1 MQRSI
6 FSYILK
12 YSLRQQAVVLCL
24 TVVSLPF
31 YYASLDL
38 PKRIINQAIDAD
50 ADKFPRA
57 ITALGR
63 EIGTLNQLQF
73 LVALSL
79 AFLVLVL
86 INGAFKYIINVYKG
100 QLGERMLRRMR
111 YQLYGRILRFPL
123 SHFRRVSQ
131 GEMVAIISNEV
142 EPLGGFIGDAY
153 SLPLYQGGLLL
164 TALGFI
170 FVQDPVMGLAVIAL
184 YPLQA
189 AVIPRLQYQ
198 VNQLGKQRVREVR
211 KLSNRVTESMDL
223 VREMRLND
231 TMRYELAHFSQSLGR
246 IFDIRYQIFRKKFFV
261 KFLNNFLAQ
270 LTPFFFFLIG
280 GYLVIRGEMTI
291 GALVAVLAAYKD
303 LAPPWKELLGYYQD
317 QADARI
323 RYEQIVARFDIP
335 GLEPPDVDE
344 ESAEVPSA
352 WQGDVALDAI
362 SHEENGVQ
370 LLGPINFEIASPE
383 HVAIVGDANS
393 GRDTL
398 ASALAG
404 LMEPSRGSVKF
415 AGRRLETLPVS
426 FIGRHI
432 AYVDSNPA
440 FLTGSLFDNL
450 VYPLKHDPPTLAGE
464 KQVAVKALPK
474 WQLEALA
481 SANSTDDANVD
492 WIDYVAANADSNA
505 ELIERVLGALKVVDM
520 QDALYEFGLRA
531 TINADREPQLAEWL
545 LEMRNQIAQKFQ
557 ESALASYIE
566 PFDVAAYNNSLS
578 VAENLL
584 FGRPVGEVLDL
595 RRLPSNRFIRSILK
609 RTGLQH
615 DLLTLGHR
623 IATVIISENEKTNAP
638 GGLPPIEFPADDQET
653 ARLRLIIGLAA
664 RSGPKELSRGDRRL
678 LESIA
683 LRFVAAQHPFA
694 SIDDAFRSK
703 VVAARR
709 DLRRRMPM
717 SLRSA
722 VSFFD
727 QRHYNSALSIRENIV
742 FGEVAEDIP
751 GAAVAVNAAI
761 ADVVDEHNGRMM
773 LGRAGLQFYI
783 GTGGSELTQVDRQRI
798 AVARSLLKRPKLLI
812 LNDATAD
819 LDPDSEDRLLRNI
832 RHATKDIV
840 VICLLGD
847 ARPARAF
854 DRLIELRRGAIY
866 SDQRIQGEVSPQ
878 STGE

>member
-12 YSLRQQAVVLCL
+12 HSLRQQAVVLCL
-24 TVVSLPF
+24 TIFSSLPF

-50 ADKFPRA
+50 ADKFPRS

-63 EIGTLNQLQF
+63 DIATLSQLEF
-73 LVALSL
+73 LVALSV
-79 AFLVLVL
+79 AFLILVL
-86 INGAFKYIINVYKG
+86 INGGFKYVINVYKG
-100 QLGERMLRRMR
+100 QLGERMLRRLR

-123 SHFRRVSQ
+123 SHFRRVSK

-170 FVQDPVMGLAVIAL
+170 FVQDPIMGLAVVAL

-189 AVIPRLQYQ
+189 AVIPRLQFQ

-231 TMRYELAHFSQSLGR
+231 TTRYELAHFSQSLGR
-246 IFDIRYQIFRKKFFV
+246 IFDIRYRIFRKKFFV

-280 GYLVIRGEMTI
+280 GYLVIRGAMTI

-335 GLEPPDVDE
+335 DLEPPDGDE
-344 ESAEVPSA
+344 GSTEIPSA
-352 WQGDVALDAI
+352 WSGDVVLDAI

-370 LLGPINFEIASPE
+370 LLGPINLEFLSFE

-393 GRDTL
+393 GRDEL
-398 ASALAG
+398 AAVLAG
-404 LMEPSRGSVKF
+404 LIEPSKGTVII
-415 AGRRLETLPVS
+415 AGCRLEALPSS
-426 FIGRHI
+426 FVGRHI
-432 AYVDSNPA
+432 SYVDSNPA
-440 FLTGSLFDNL
+440 FVTGTLFDNL
-450 VYPLKHDPPTLAGE
+450 VYPLKHDPATPATDRQPVGATR
-464 KQVAVKALPK
+464 PK

-492 WIDYVAANADSNA
+492 WIDYVAANAGSSADLVDRA
-505 ELIERVLGALKVVDM
+505 LGALKIVEM
-520 QDALYEFGLRA
+520 QTTLYEIGLRA
-531 TINADREPQLAEWL
+531 TIDADREPQLAEWL
-545 LEMRNQIAQKFQ
+545 LEIRRQIAQKFQ
-557 ESALASYIE
+557 ESALASHIE

-578 VAENLL
+578 VGENLL
-584 FGRPVGEVLDL
+584 FGRPVGDVLDL
-595 RRLPSNRFIRSILK
+595 RRLPSIRFIRSVLK

-615 DLLTLGHR
+615 NLLTLGHR
-623 IATVIISENEKTNAP
+623 IAYVIISENEKTNAP
-638 GGLPPIEFPADDQET
+638 AGHPPIEFPADDQEI

-664 RSGPKELSRGDRRL
+664 CSGPEQLSRGDRRL

-683 LRFVAAQHPFA
+683 LRFIAARHPFA
-694 SIDDAFRSK
+694 PIDDAFRFK

-709 DLRRRMPM
+709 DLRRRMPI

-751 GAAVAVNAAI
+751 GAAVTVNAAI
-761 ADVVDEHNGRMM
+761 ANIVDEHNGRMM
-773 LGRAGLQFYI
+773 LERAGLQFYI
-783 GTGGSELTQVDRQRI
+783 GTGGSELSQVDRQRI
-798 AVARSLLKRPKLLI
+798 AVARALLKRPKLLI

-819 LDPDSEDRLLRNI
+819 LDPDSEDRLLQNI
-832 RHATKDIV
+832 RNATKDIV

-854 DRLIELRRGAIY
+854 DRLIELRQGTIL
-866 SDQRIQGEVSPQ
+866 SDQRIQGEISAQ
-878 STGE
+878 